1 MTTIYW
7 DFNTRQSMNS
17 VHALMHL
24 FLRWDPEKWILLLS
38 SVDNKEAELETVSK
52 LSKKIKQ
59 GDKIR
64 DKSRIQ
70 TQVHLIRGSLVLT
83 ATVYYLYAAIV
94 FGSLG

>member
-1 MTTIYW
+1 
-7 DFNTRQSMNS
+7 MNS
-17 VHALMHL
+17 VPTLMHL

-38 SVDNKEAELETVSK
+38 SVEDKEAELETLSK
-52 LSKKIKQ
+52 LSKKIKH

-64 DKSRIQ
+64 DKARIQ

-83 ATVYYLYAAIV
+83 TTMYYLYTVVI